1 MKPNKEDTTMA
12 DERTRYSDAEL
23 EEFKQLILKK
33 ARKRPRGL
41 RAAARHDH
49 PYGRQRHRGYVADVQ
64 GAGRGCRHP
73 LERGKRPAGSSSD
86 EVHPQP
92 RNGARAHREQDLRH
106 LQDHRQAH
114 PQGAPDEGPPR
125 HRMYRARKAAGNP
138 GGRREER
145 AGKSPA
151 PSPRTVPRNA
161 PSGRR
166 NRKRFTF
173 GWTFFAS

>member
-1 MKPNKEDTTMA
+1 MA

-33 ARKRPRGL
+33 LENARADYEL
-41 RAAARHDH
+41 LRHDH

-64 GAGRGCRHP
+64 GAGRGRRHP
-73 LERGKRPAGSSSD
+73 LERGERPAGSPSD

-114 PQGAPDEGPPR
+114 PQGAPDEGSPR
-125 HRMYRARKAAGNP
+125 HRMYRGQGRPPVTRGAGERGEGREKP
-138 GGRREER
+138 GAE
-145 AGKSPA
+145 SPYGSET
-151 PSPRTVPRNA
+151 PCRTP

>member
-1 MKPNKEDTTMA
+1 MA

-33 ARKRPRGL
+33 LENARADYELL
-41 RAAARHDH
+41 RATIT
-49 PYGRQRHRGYVADVQ
+49 QRHRGYVADVQ

-73 LERGKRPAGSSSD
+73 LERGKRPAGSPSD

-125 HRMYRARKAAGNP
+125 HRMYRGQGKPPVTRG
-138 GGRREER
+138 GGRRER
-145 AGKSPA
+145 RGPGKARRRIPVRFRGTPRPA
-151 PSPRTVPRNA
+151 DAIEKGS
-161 PSGRR
+161 PSG
-166 NRKRFTF
+166 
-173 GWTFFAS
+173 GPFFAS